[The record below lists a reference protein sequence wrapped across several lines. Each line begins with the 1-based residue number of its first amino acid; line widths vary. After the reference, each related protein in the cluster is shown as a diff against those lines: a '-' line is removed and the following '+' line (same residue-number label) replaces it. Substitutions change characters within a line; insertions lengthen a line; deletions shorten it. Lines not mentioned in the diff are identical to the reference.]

1 MTIASIFAALRA
13 GKGWVHG
20 WASTAACAVGMLS
33 ACSSQPPQ
41 PQWQM
46 DAHGASQRAVQAY
59 LLGQDRVETLEWERA
74 RAAVT
79 STGRGDLWARLE
91 LLRCAARVASLATD
105 PCELNQPWSAGAAP
119 TEQAYA
125 RYLGAAPLAAS
136 ERLLL
141 PKAQQAFAMV
151 VATEERLAQDPA
163 MALKAMNDPL
173 ARLVAAGVLLRQGRA
188 SLAVAEV
195 AIDAASAQGWRRPL
209 LAWLQWGAMQAQSA
223 GNAAQAGEW
232 NGRAAIVTR
241 TVPPR

>member
-1 MTIASIFAALRA
+1 MTIASIFVASRA
-13 GKGWVHG
+13 GTV
-20 WASTAACAVGMLS
+20 WACRWAGAAACAVVVLG

-59 LLGQDRVETLEWERA
+59 LLGQDRMEALEWERA

-91 LLRCAARVASLATD
+91 LLRCASRVASLTTE

-119 TEQAYA
+119 AEQAYA
-125 RYLGAAPLAAS
+125 RYLGAEPVAAS

-141 PKAQQAFAMV
+141 PQAQQAFAMT
-151 VATEERLAQDPA
+151 AAMDRRLAPDPV
-163 MALKAMNDPL
+163 MALKAMDDPL
-173 ARLVAAGVLLRQGRA
+173 ARLVAAGVLLRQDRA

-209 LAWLQWGAMQAQSA
+209 LAWLVWGARQAQSA
-223 GNAAQAGEW
+223 GNAAQASEW
-232 NGRAAIVTR
+232 QQRAAVVTR
-241 TVPPR
+241 TVPPP